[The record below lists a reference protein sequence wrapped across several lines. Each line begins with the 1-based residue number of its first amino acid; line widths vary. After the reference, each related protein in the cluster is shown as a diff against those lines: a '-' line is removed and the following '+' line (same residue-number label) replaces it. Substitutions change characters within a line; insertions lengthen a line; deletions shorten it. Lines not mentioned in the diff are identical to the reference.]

1 MVRCCIL
8 HFYLIETIVF
18 NYLYK
23 FMIIFLFYKY
33 INIVMSSCFI
43 SNKRIYTPTAVKEYF
58 NLRIRC
64 KSDNLF
70 CICYT
75 DHIFLP

>member
-1 MVRCCIL
+1 
-8 HFYLIETIVF
+8 
-18 NYLYK
+18 
-23 FMIIFLFYKY
+23 MIIFLFYKY

-43 SNKRIYTPTAVKEYF
+43 SNKRIYTPTAVKKYF